1 VNGCLRVLFP
11 LFVFFLGSQ
20 QTRDERCLCLQVR
33 YQVPYKVINFLDLRT
48 DLGLYVIDFLTP
60 PSDYLEAFS
69 NRGVPFFQSLFQL
82 GPDVVES
89 GLRFLGKGV

>member
-1 VNGCLRVLFP
+1 
-11 LFVFFLGSQ
+11 
-20 QTRDERCLCLQVR
+20 
-33 YQVPYKVINFLDLRT
+33 VPYKGINFLDLRT

-60 PSDYLEAFS
+60 STDYLEAFS

-89 GLRFLGKGV
+89 GLRFLGKGI